1 MSPREAKKDPR
12 LKSSGMLKCFFFD
25 GKEIPISP
33 KTIFYDWI
41 YINALLENPSLAN
54 EVIGYDAFTDIEFNP
69 EKIKIAVTN
78 ANNNIDEL
86 SKRLSEEQINNL
98 SEFLIEPLKGEILS
112 NE

>member
-69 EKIKIAVTN
+69 EKSVNCQAKAAALYV
-78 ANNNIDEL
+78 AL
-86 SKRLSEEQINNL
+86 FRQGVLEQCVDFDAFYRIVQGKN
-98 SEFLIEPLKGEILS
+98 
-112 NE
+112 